1 MAITLLFGS
10 NYFDLNTNTNIL
22 NATMNLVYPLKVLT
36 NQFFNEFT
44 DCCQNEVLNKKIEQI
59 CIYLT
64 SKTIMIFNLL
74 F

>member
-1 MAITLLFGS
+1 
-10 NYFDLNTNTNIL
+10 
-22 NATMNLVYPLKVLT
+22 MNLVYPLKDLT